1 MHIVILAS
9 FSLQLTVSPEI
20 SELKDEESRMHKVH
34 PSLHS

>member
-1 MHIVILAS
+1 MILAS

-20 SELKDEESRMHKVH
+20 SELKDEESRMNNVQ